1 MKHPSDVQLLDHVA
15 RRLPRSESEGIAAHL
30 GACAACQARLASLK
44 AVWEPL
50 GLWSPTLPASDVR
63 ESVLARLSTAEQATP
78 RVFPWSAI
86 RVAAAILIAIS
97 VGHLAGRLTWRS
109 APTVASPADEAA
121 AASALQ
127 LDVLDNSVANS
138 LVALLDA
145 PPEPEGGP
153 R

>member
-1 MKHPSDVQLLDHVA
+1 MMHPSDAQLLDHME
-15 RRLPRSESEGIAAHL
+15 RRLPQAESAEVGAHL
-30 GACAACQARLASLK
+30 SACAACQARLASLK

-50 GLWSPTLPASDVR
+50 GLWSPTLPTPDVT
-63 ESVLARLSTAEQATP
+63 ENVLARLSTAKQATP
-78 RVFPWSAI
+78 RVFPWPAI
-86 RVAAAILIAIS
+86 RVAAAILIAVG
-97 VGHLAGRLTWRS
+97 VGHITGRLTWRS
-109 APTVASPADEAA
+109 APAVASPVDEAA

-127 LDVLDNSVANS
+127 LDVLDNSAANT